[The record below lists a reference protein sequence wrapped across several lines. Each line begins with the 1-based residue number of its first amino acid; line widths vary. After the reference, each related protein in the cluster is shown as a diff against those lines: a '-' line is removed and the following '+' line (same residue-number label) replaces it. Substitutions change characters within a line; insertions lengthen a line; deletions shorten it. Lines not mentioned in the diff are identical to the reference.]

1 MLDIRPP
8 QPRKGRGAIGNPD
21 GRFEPYVRVAIDDGW
36 APADDDLP
44 PLRTTVTTDAART
57 IITRND
63 SPDIPFEQSVNP
75 YRGCEHGCIYCYARP
90 SHGYLGL
97 STGLDF
103 ETRLFAKP
111 NAASLLAAA
120 LRKPGY
126 RVSPIALGTNTDPYQ
141 PIERDMRI
149 TRSILE
155 VLAAF
160 EHPVSIVTKSALVL
174 RDLDILAPMAEKRL
188 ARVFISVTTLDRDL
202 ARKMEPRAAT
212 PARRIEA
219 IRTLAAAG
227 VPVGVM
233 VAPIIPVLN
242 DREMESILAAAH
254 AAGATSAAYVLLRL
268 PFEIK
273 DLFAQWLE
281 THVPLKAKHVLSL
294 VRDVRGGRLNDP
306 NFGTRMRGDGPYA
319 ELIAERFRL
328 ACTRL
333 GLGDRYWHFDT
344 TRFRVPPAPGDQLT
358 LL

>member
-1 MLDIRPP
+1 
-8 QPRKGRGAIGNPD
+8 
-21 GRFEPYVRVAIDDGW
+21 
-36 APADDDLP
+36 
-44 PLRTTVTTDAART
+44 
-57 IITRND
+57 
-63 SPDIPFEQSVNP
+63 
-75 YRGCEHGCIYCYARP
+75 
-90 SHGYLGL
+90 
-97 STGLDF
+97 
-103 ETRLFAKP
+103 
-111 NAASLLAAA
+111 
-120 LRKPGY
+120 
-126 RVSPIALGTNTDPYQ
+126 
-141 PIERDMRI
+141 
-149 TRSILE
+149 
-155 VLAAF
+155 
-160 EHPVSIVTKSALVL
+160 
-174 RDLDILAPMAEKRL
+174 
-188 ARVFISVTTLDRDL
+188 VTTLDRDL

>member
-21 GRFEPYVRVAIDDGW
+21 GRFEPHVRVAIDDGW

-63 SPDIPFEQSVNP
+63 SPDVPFEQSVNP

-103 ETRLFAKP
+103 ETQLFAKP

-141 PIERDMRI
+141 PIERAMRI

-254 AAGATSAAYVLLRL
+254 DAGATSAAYVLLRL

-273 DLFAQWLE
+273 DLFTEWLE
-281 THVPLKAKHVLSL
+281 THAPLKAKHVLSL

-319 ELIAERFRL
+319 ELIAKRFRL

-333 GLGDRYWHFDT
+333 GLGGRDWSFDT

>member
-21 GRFEPYVRVAIDDGW
+21 GRFEPHVRVAIDDGW

-174 RDLDILAPMAEKRL
+174 RDLDILAPMAKKRL